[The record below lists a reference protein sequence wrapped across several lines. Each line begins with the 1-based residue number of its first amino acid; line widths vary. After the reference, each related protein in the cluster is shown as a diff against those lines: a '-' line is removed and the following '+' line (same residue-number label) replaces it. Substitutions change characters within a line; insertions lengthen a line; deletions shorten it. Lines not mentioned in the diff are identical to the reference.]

1 VFKILLAFLVAFAIF
16 YFSIAGFRNLTGKDR
31 WALVKLLSYSAACA
45 ILAIVFL
52 VALVIIF

>member
-1 VFKILLAFLVAFAIF
+1 MLLAFVIAFAIF
-16 YFSIAGFRNLTGKDR
+16 YFGIAGFRNLTGKDK

-52 VALVIIF
+52 VVLVIIF

>member
-16 YFSIAGFRNLTGKDR
+16 YFGIAGFRNLTGKDQL
-31 WALVKLLSYSAACA
+31 ALVKLLSYSAACA
-45 ILAIVFL
+45 TLAIVFL